1 MSRIEG
7 CLNETSGWPRAK
19 YRVSFLALQRA
30 EEGNKHTQ
38 KSSTIQRNYFWRKK
52 KLKDNSWWRTFLT
65 NWGRYTL
72 CLTTPLTCASVRGMI
87 SWVFLMFHC
96 LKESFA
102 FLKYHLNQETGKRP
116 DWATD
121 VLYTRMS
128 MLQWSVT
135 HGPRLGLL
143 SAWSPDKPWP
153 VIGHLE
159 WICWRAMCTASRYP
173 DLQFYIDEWNWY
185 NVIKPVKII
194 LKLAPVIL

>member
-19 YRVSFLALQRA
+19 YRVSFLALQQA

-72 CLTTPLTCASVRGMI
+72 CLTTPLTCASVRGII

-96 LKESFA
+96 LKKSCA
-102 FLKYHLNQETGKRP
+102 FLKYHLNQETGKKTWLSNWCPLYKNVNALMKCNTR
-116 DWATD
+116 ATVGMTVNMEPWQTSD
-121 VLYTRMS
+121 RAFRVNLLKS
-128 MLQWSVT
+128 NV
-135 HGPRLGLL
+135 HRL
-143 SAWSPDKPWP
+143 
-153 VIGHLE
+153 
-159 WICWRAMCTASRYP
+159 
-173 DLQFYIDEWNWY
+173 
-185 NVIKPVKII
+185 
-194 LKLAPVIL
+194 

>member
-7 CLNETSGWPRAK
+7 CLNETSGWPRTK

-96 LKESFA
+96 LKKSCA
-102 FLKYHLNQETGKRP
+102 FLKYHFNQETGKKTWLSNWCP
-116 DWATD
+116 
-121 VLYTRMS
+121 LYKNVNASMKCDTRAAVGITVS
-128 MLQWSVT
+128 MEPWQTMASDRVNLLKSNV
-135 HGPRLGLL
+135 HRL
-143 SAWSPDKPWP
+143 
-153 VIGHLE
+153 
-159 WICWRAMCTASRYP
+159 
-173 DLQFYIDEWNWY
+173 
-185 NVIKPVKII
+185 
-194 LKLAPVIL
+194 